1 MTLAPYAPYAPAA
14 PLAPSDLAGS
24 SAPPAAG
31 AVSPATPGMTSDVAP
46 SQADSFP
53 LALLLEDKRVVLVG
67 GGKVAARRA
76 AAFAGAGAR
85 LRIVAP
91 TLHPSIAELLG
102 PQDEWVQREFILG
115 DLTDAWLAHTATG
128 DPAVDAEVAREAEWR
143 HIFCI
148 NAGNRDAGTA
158 AVPARAT
165 AHTSTGRVQVAV
177 DSGDPRRSVAV
188 ARHMQ
193 DELES
198 GRAPLHPRRRR

>member
-1 MTLAPYAPYAPAA
+1 MTLAPYAPAA
-14 PLAPSDLAGS
+14 PLAPSDIPDS
-24 SAPPAAG
+24 PAPLAAG
-31 AVSPATPGMTSDVAP
+31 AVTPRMTSDAAP

-53 LALLLEDKRVVLVG
+53 LALLLEGKLVVLVG

-91 TLHPSIAELLG
+91 TLHQSIAELLG
-102 PQDEWVQREFILG
+102 PRDEWVQREFILG

-143 HIFCI
+143 HIFCV
-148 NAGNRDAGTA
+148 NAGDRDAGTA

-165 AHTSTGRVQVAV
+165 AHTPTGRVQVAV

-198 GRAPLHPRRRR
+198 GRAPLRPRRRR

>member
-1 MTLAPYAPYAPAA
+1 MTLAPYAPAA

-24 SAPPAAG
+24 PAHLPAG
-31 AVSPATPGMTSDVAP
+31 AVSPGMTSDVAP
-46 SQADSFP
+46 TQADSFP
-53 LALLLEDKRVVLVG
+53 LALLLEDKLVVLVG
-67 GGKVAARRA
+67 GGAVAARRA

>member
-1 MTLAPYAPYAPAA
+1 MTLAPYAPAA
-14 PLAPSDLAGS
+14 PLSPSELPDS
-24 SAPPAAG
+24 SAPLAAG
-31 AVSPATPGMTSDVAP
+31 AVTSGVTSDVAHT
-46 SQADSFP
+46 QADSFP
-53 LALLLEDKRVVLVG
+53 LALLLEDKLVVLVG

-128 DPAVDAEVAREAEWR
+128 DPVVDAEVAREAEWR
-143 HIFCI
+143 HIFCV
-148 NAGNRDAGTA
+148 NAGARDAGTA

>member
-1 MTLAPYAPYAPAA
+1 MTLAPYAPAA

-24 SAPPAAG
+24 SAHRAAG
-31 AVSPATPGMTSDVAP
+31 AVSPGMTSDVAP
-46 SQADSFP
+46 TQADSFP
-53 LALLLEDKRVVLVG
+53 LALLLEDKLVVLVG

-91 TLHPSIAELLG
+91 TLHPRIAELLG
-102 PQDEWVQREFILG
+102 PQDEWVQRDFILG